1 MKSVNP
7 RTFTSLIAGIL
18 LLTGCASQPDIK
30 VSTDYSAANF
40 DEFKTFQWLPEGL
53 ESKGNKASNDI
64 IGQHIISNIDHVLIE
79 KGYQQEIERTPDFY
93 VNYSVSKVDK
103 IDIEKQQSYEG
114 YAPGFTWRRGYGAQ
128 ATDSKVEITETNIV
142 EYLEGSLII
151 DVIDPKNL
159 HIIWRGI
166 GTKKLPESFDPKIA
180 DTLIT
185 NAVTATLE
193 NYPPPAE
200 Q

>member
-7 RTFTSLIAGIL
+7 HTFTSLIAGIL
-18 LLTGCASQPDIK
+18 LITGCATQPEIT

-53 ESKGNKASNDI
+53 ESKGEKAENDI
-64 IGQHIISNIDHVLIE
+64 AHQHIVSSINKTLIE
-79 KGYQQEIERTPDFY
+79 KGYQQKEASTPDFY
-93 VNYSVSKVDK
+93 VNYSVSRAEK
-103 IDIEKQQSYEG
+103 IDIDKEQVYEG

-128 ATDSKVEITETNIV
+128 ATDSKVELTETHVI
-142 EYLEGSLII
+142 EYLEGTLVVDII
-151 DVIDPKNL
+151 DPENL

-166 GTKKLPESFDPKIA
+166 GTKKLPEYFDHEIA
-180 DTLIT
+180 ERVIT
-185 NAVTATLE
+185 NVVTATLE
-193 NYPPPAE
+193 NYPPPTE